1 MSRKGNCWDNAPQ
14 ESFFGRMKDHIKG
27 KLEKCTSYEEVHKVR
42 FMARNGRHSVL
53 ERPLYGAKRPQV
65 SY

>member
-1 MSRKGNCWDNAPQ
+1 MEPKTNDPA
-14 ESFFGRMKDHIKG
+14 
-27 KLEKCTSYEEVHKVR
+27 VR